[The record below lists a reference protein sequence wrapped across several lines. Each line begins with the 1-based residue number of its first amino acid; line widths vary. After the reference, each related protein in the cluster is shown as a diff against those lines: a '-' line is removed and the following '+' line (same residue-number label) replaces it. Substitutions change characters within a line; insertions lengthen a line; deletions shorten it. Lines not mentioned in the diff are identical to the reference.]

1 MGPKAEAV
9 SLLREREASLPPTPR
24 ILAAAHRAMIEGNRE
39 ECLRFSAEGLASWA
53 DPEGRYYLAT
63 HLARLGETAHALAE
77 LNRCL
82 DDGFA
87 CYRLLK
93 RDPNV
98 DSLRGLPAFDA
109 LSERASA
116 QYRDACVAFADAD
129 GQRLFGL

>member
-1 MGPKAEAV
+1 
-9 SLLREREASLPPTPR
+9 
-24 ILAAAHRAMIEGNRE
+24 MIEGNRE